1 MSKMGRAVLEGQE
14 FAQENYNIS
23 RNEFCALAFDAFKPM
38 SIQAQAA
45 VEEYDVIQNDL
56 KVYYEEYYNA
66 N

>member
-1 MSKMGRAVLEGQE
+1 MGKVKAAAIEGQE

-23 RNEFCALAFDAFKPM
+23 RNDFCALAFKVFKPM
-38 SIQAQAA
+38 SIQARAA

>member
-1 MSKMGRAVLEGQE
+1 MGKVKAAALEGQE

-38 SIQAQAA
+38 SLEARAA

-56 KVYYEEYYNA
+56 KEYERYYNA
-66 N
+66 D